1 MNLIIQK
8 VLLFKTNKKENKD
21 YMITCAAFVIS
32 IKSCV
37 VIDLCFSVLNVFDGY
52 HSLCAQLLWNID

>member
-8 VLLFKTNKKENKD
+8 VLLFKSYKKENKD

-37 VIDLCFSVLNVFDGY
+37 VIDLCFSVLTMFDG
-52 HSLCAQLLWNID
+52 